1 MEAELN
7 VEALRANLRI
17 DGRKKGEMREIH
29 FEKESTYRADG
40 SATVSHGISCSLFY
54 IVGKTTVVSSVYA
67 PKSCS
72 TTFLDF
78 TDLANISV
86 KIVYLDDKDSIV
98 AFWL

>member
-1 MEAELN
+1 M
-7 VEALRANLRI
+7 
-17 DGRKKGEMREIH
+17 
-29 FEKESTYRADG
+29 
-40 SATVSHGISCSLFY
+40 
-54 IVGKTTVVSSVYA
+54 VSSVYA

-98 AFWL
+98 VSFVMNRSKIDGYGIHYSKTIRKCY